1 MIILVSPSKTQQEN
15 NKELWNKFEFTNPV
29 FLNESLIVNK
39 ALIETIKKENEF
51 TLYEI
56 FQVNEFSI
64 NGKALLKDTIR
75 NIEQFEIGKQ
85 YPAIF
90 YYHGLVFKEILGD
103 STTEKQINFLNK
115 NLFIMSAYYGLVK
128 PLDLIKSYRLMMES
142 KIKVQGVKLV
152 NFWKEHINHYLS
164 KLNKTILNLSSKEY
178 TQTLDYKKLKI
189 IDFDFLVN
197 DNGKIKSIATY
208 KKIARGK
215 LINFLSLKNNLNMDV
230 IKSFNVDGYKYN
242 KEMSKENKLVF
253 IKDNK

>member
-15 NKELWNKFEFTNPV
+15 NKQLWDKFEFTTPE
-29 FLNESLIVNK
+29 FIKESSIVNN
-39 ALIETIKKENEF
+39 ALIKTIKEENEF
-51 TLYEI
+51 VLYEI
-56 FQVNEFSI
+56 FQVNEFSV

-103 STTEKQINFLNK
+103 KVTVNQIKFLNK

-128 PLDLIKSYRLMMES
+128 PLDQIKNYRLMMES
-142 KIKVQGVKLV
+142 KIQVEGARLV
-152 NFWKEHINHYLS
+152 NYWKEHINYYLE
-164 KLNKTILNLSSKEY
+164 KLGKTVINLSSKEY
-178 TQTLDYKKLKI
+178 TQALDYKKLKI

-215 LINFLSLKNNLNMDV
+215 LINYLSLKNKLDMNT
-230 IKSFNVDGYKYN
+230 IKSFNFDGYQYN
-242 KEMSKENKLVF
+242 SEMSTENKLVF
-253 IKDNK
+253 IKNGK